1 MKRFLTITLM
11 LVCTLMTRAQT
22 DVDTRIAVNDQ
33 KDPNTFV
40 VIISNENYKNE
51 QPVPFALNDGSV
63 FKQYCEKTLGIPA
76 KNIHYSPDAT
86 LNDMRMQLVWLDKVM
101 KAFQG
106 EARAIVYY
114 SGHGMPSDDGKHAY
128 LLPVDGY
135 SQFAESG
142 LSTEQLYGK
151 LGGMPS
157 KGTIVLL
164 DACFSGARR
173 DGKMLASSRGVAI
186 KAKEEAVTG
195 NVVVFSAAQGDE
207 TAYPYQERKHGLFT
221 YHLLSALKDKGGC
234 ISMGELS
241 DRVTKQ
247 VTRASIVENSKSQ
260 TPTVIASANSD
271 DWRNWMFAQNPARKD
286 RNRKQAPET
295 VTPLETPVQMVST
308 AQAQTAQPVQPGA
321 RETTQE
327 TDVANLIFERKLK
340 SSDLSG
346 LSKKDLEILRNM
358 IYARHGYKFKR
369 ADLRDY
375 FSQFSWYQP
384 VSGDA
389 NAAIGQMSNIERYN
403 VDFIKAHEK

>member
-11 LVCTLMTRAQT
+11 LVCTLMTQAQT
-22 DVDTRIAVNDQ
+22 DVDTRIAVNDR

-128 LLPVDGY
+128 LLPVDGH

-260 TPTVIASANSD
+260 TPTVIASANSE
-271 DWRNWMFAQNPARKD
+271 DWRNWMFAQNPAGKD
-286 RNRKQAPET
+286 RNRGRTSET

-308 AQAQTAQPVQPGA
+308 AQAQTAQPVRRRQGK
-321 RETTQE
+321 R
-327 TDVANLIFERKLK
+327 RKRRTWQT
-340 SSDLSG
+340 LS
-346 LSKKDLEILRNM
+346 LS
-358 IYARHGYKFKR
+358 
-369 ADLRDY
+369 
-375 FSQFSWYQP
+375 
-384 VSGDA
+384 VS
-389 NAAIGQMSNIERYN
+389 
-403 VDFIKAHEK
+403 